1 MGCPRAAPPESC
13 AISAGERGRNRTA
26 DETRDWGIY
35 GSFSTDYRSVS
46 GLTDK
51 RFNRHHCAFAPDEFG
66 IALITSQFPAVLDDR
81 SGAIVLK
88 KSLFGDARFIGA
100 LRSGIQKIAWGTS
113 RFSA

>member
-1 MGCPRAAPPESC
+1 VSTFMRSRA
-13 AISAGERGRNRTA
+13 T
-26 DETRDWGIY
+26 
-35 GSFSTDYRSVS
+35 V
-46 GLTDK
+46 
-51 RFNRHHCAFAPDEFG
+51 
-66 IALITSQFPAVLDDR
+66 R